1 MFKFFILQISA
12 LCRAFRTWNRWRHV
26 VLVVV
31 WFTALWKLKWT
42 VISSFFF
49 FQANYT
55 VHHLYL
61 TALSLRCSFQKTCH
75 KSSSYELWLS
85 VNKQFLLGTLSYD
98 ATSFANASFQKQP
111 PEGFCKK
118 GVPKNSEKLTR
129 KHLCQSLFFNKVARL
144 WYRCFPVNF
153 AKIWRTYFFTEHLW
167 TTASIF

>member
-1 MFKFFILQISA
+1 MFKFFILHISA

-42 VISSFFF
+42 VISSIFFFF

-75 KSSSYELWLS
+75 KRSSYELWLS
-85 VNKQFLLGTLSYD
+85 VNKQFLLGTVSYD
-98 ATSFANASFQKQP
+98 ATSFANVSFQKQP

-118 GVPKNSEKLTR
+118 GVPKNFEKVTR
-129 KHLCQSLFFNKVARL
+129 K
-144 WYRCFPVNF
+144 YRCFPVNF
-153 AKIWRTYFFTEHLW
+153 AKIWRTYFFTEHPW